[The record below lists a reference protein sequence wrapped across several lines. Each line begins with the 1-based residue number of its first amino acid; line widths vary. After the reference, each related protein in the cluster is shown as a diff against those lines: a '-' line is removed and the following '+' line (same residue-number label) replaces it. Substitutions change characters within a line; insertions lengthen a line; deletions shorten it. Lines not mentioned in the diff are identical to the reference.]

1 MLMLPA
7 APGTR
12 KEIMKRKTPLKISF
26 QKMRIN
32 KQITA
37 CQSELLAT
45 HYAEVENMY
54 RQMRGW
60 RHDYRNHIQIL
71 RSYLTVGDIE
81 AASHYLDA
89 LSEDLD
95 TVDLALKT
103 GNKMTDVILN
113 SKISLARS
121 KNIRVSADAHVPVAL
136 STAETDLCIIIG
148 NLFDNAIE
156 ACMALPEE
164 ERMIRVYMEMKNTQL
179 YISFTNSTALKKQ
192 KKVGGRFSSTKG
204 EGHGYGLVRIDT
216 VVDKYQGY
224 ISRNSEDGAFTT
236 EVLLP
241 Q

>member
-1 MLMLPA
+1 MRFLEKLIDKRIA
-7 APGTR
+7 AY
-12 KEIMKRKTPLKISF
+12 
-26 QKMRIN
+26 
-32 KQITA
+32 
-37 CQSELLAT
+37 QSDLLAT

-54 RQMRGW
+54 RQTRGW
-60 RHDYRNHIQIL
+60 RHDYRNHIQVL
-71 RSYLTVGDIE
+71 KSYLAMGDIE

-89 LSEDLD
+89 LDADLN
-95 TVDLALKT
+95 TVDLAMKT
-103 GNKMTDVILN
+103 GNKMTDIILN

-121 KNIRVSADAHVPVAL
+121 KNIQVVADAHVPVEL
-136 STAETDLCIIIG
+136 STAEIDLCIIIG

-156 ACMALPEE
+156 ACMALPKE
-164 ERMIRVYMEMKNTQL
+164 ERMIRVYMEMKNTLL

-192 KKVGGRFSSTKG
+192 KKVNGRFFSSKG

-216 VVDKYQGY
+216 IIDRYQGY

>member
-1 MLMLPA
+1 M
-7 APGTR
+7 
-12 KEIMKRKTPLKISF
+12 PLSKISF
-26 QKMRIN
+26 REKRIDRR
-32 KQITA
+32 IA
-37 CQSELLAT
+37 AYQSDLIAT

-54 RQMRGW
+54 RQTRGW
-60 RHDYRNHIQIL
+60 RHDYRNHIQVL
-71 RSYLTVGDIE
+71 KSYLAMGDIE

-89 LSEDLD
+89 LDADLT
-95 TVDLALKT
+95 TVDLAMTT
-103 GNKMTDVILN
+103 GNKMTDIILN

-121 KNIRVSADAHVPVAL
+121 KNIQVVADAHVPVEL
-136 STAETDLCIIIG
+136 STAEIDLCIIIG

-156 ACMALPEE
+156 ACMALPKE
-164 ERMIRVYMEMKNTQL
+164 ERMIRVYMEMKNTLL

-192 KKVGGRFSSTKG
+192 KKVNGRFFSSKG

-216 VVDKYQGY
+216 IIDRYQGY

>member
-1 MLMLPA
+1 M
-7 APGTR
+7 
-12 KEIMKRKTPLKISF
+12 PLSKISF
-26 QKMRIN
+26 REKRIDRR
-32 KQITA
+32 IA
-37 CQSELLAT
+37 AYQSDLIAT

-54 RQMRGW
+54 RQTRGW
-60 RHDYRNHIQIL
+60 RHDYRNHIQVL
-71 RSYLTVGDIE
+71 KSYLAMGDIE

-89 LSEDLD
+89 LDADLN
-95 TVDLALKT
+95 TVDLAMKT
-103 GNKMTDVILN
+103 GNKMTDIILN

-121 KNIRVSADAHVPVAL
+121 KNIQVVADSHVPVEL
-136 STAETDLCIIIG
+136 STAEIDLCIIIG

-156 ACMALPEE
+156 ACMALPKE
-164 ERMIRVYMEMKNTQL
+164 ERMIRVYMEMKNTLL

-192 KKVGGRFSSTKG
+192 KKVNGRFFSSKG

-216 VVDKYQGY
+216 IIDRYQGY

>member
-1 MLMLPA
+1 M
-7 APGTR
+7 
-12 KEIMKRKTPLKISF
+12 PLSKISF
-26 QKMRIN
+26 REKRIDRR
-32 KQITA
+32 IA
-37 CQSELLAT
+37 AYQSDLIAT

-54 RQMRGW
+54 RQTRGW
-60 RHDYRNHIQIL
+60 RHDYRNHIQVL
-71 RSYLTVGDIE
+71 KSYLAMGDIE

-89 LSEDLD
+89 LDADLN
-95 TVDLALKT
+95 TVDLAMKT
-103 GNKMTDVILN
+103 GNKMTDIILN

-121 KNIRVSADAHVPVAL
+121 KNIQVVADAHVPVEL
-136 STAETDLCIIIG
+136 STAEIDLCIIIG

-156 ACMALPEE
+156 ACMALPKD
-164 ERMIRVYMEMKNTQL
+164 ERMIRVYMEMKNTLL

-192 KKVGGRFSSTKG
+192 KKVNGRFFSSKG

-216 VVDKYQGY
+216 IIDRYQGY